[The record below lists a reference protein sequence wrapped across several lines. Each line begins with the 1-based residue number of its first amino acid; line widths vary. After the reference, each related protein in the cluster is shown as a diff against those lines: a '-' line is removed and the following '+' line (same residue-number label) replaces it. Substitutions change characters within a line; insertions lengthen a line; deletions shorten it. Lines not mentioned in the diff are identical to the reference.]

1 MNTRKS
7 KKGFTI
13 VELVIVIAVIAI
25 LAAVLIPT
33 FANLIRQA
41 NKSSDTQLVKN
52 MNTILSAAEALNGK
66 NETMADALQDIL
78 DAGYSVE
85 KLTPTT
91 EKCHI
96 VWNQKTD
103 RMIFL
108 DENFE
113 VEYPK
118 DEKIDDTNDIWM
130 VVGDKAALDA
140 YQANYSIYLTEDFK
154 EETVKVAH
162 GLDVGSCKTI
172 KTVECVNESYAGTI
186 LINMAGGNLTVNAP
200 KATVNH
206 YGDAALV
213 EIEAVANASY
223 HENGNVDEIRL
234 KAGRVVVESKGNV
247 AGVRIV
253 ADAISD
259 GENGK
264 KNVSVE
270 VAAGGK
276 LGAVG
281 ATNGTVAAD
290 LKNIVS
296 GSTDV
301 IESPVEVT
309 NDFAGG
315 FGTENSPY
323 LIATAEQFAN
333 IAKLSEEMGAGKA
346 KYFKQVADIAINGT
360 IPVLTGTYDG
370 GNYKI
375 MYDCSGKNFGVVFT
389 EIKGYSVFKNIN
401 LVMGKVGV
409 SLLSIADWGT
419 SYGATF
425 DHITF
430 ESTEDLVKVN
440 TNNFG
445 FVMINAIYTG
455 GEGAPV
461 YTFSNITNNVNLQND
476 GTCTGLIV
484 GSGPCFNVKTVLN
497 YENCVNNG
505 TIVGTESVGFLYGN
519 SAYIASVA
527 ESESVINV
535 KDCKNNGLFMALKDD
550 NATVAFA
557 PKLADLNDKYQGTAG
572 GTFLSENYLSN
583 KNCTVNQNGTVFS
596 INTADTNV
604 SYKLVFNVS
613 AIYSKKDGKA
623 WTDADTVVAK
633 DKEKWDTIWNVSN
646 GTKYPI
652 DLSVDIDATGELSGS
667 FKAYDKKTA
676 AANGISA
683 TNFTD
688 GYALVVKDGVTYLV
702 FDVTE
707 DVYIDCAVKLS
718 VYAYDANGNLKGIK
732 GIK

>member
-1 MNTRKS
+1 MNMRKS

-281 ATNGTVAAD
+281 ATNSTVAAD

-323 LIATAEQFAN
+323 LIATVEQWNTFADEKYAYGNLNWRVISDLDFSGAETAYVEKFNGNINFNGHTLRGFSSKQLSYETFLFAYVVDATIEN
-333 IAKLSEEMGAGKA
+333 LNV
-346 KYFKQVADIAINGT
+346 YDVALIYETNFDGSNYYNDATT
-360 IPVLTGTYDG
+360 ILKNVNTYGSLYVED
-370 GNYKI
+370 NNTTPFI
-375 MYDCSGKNFGVVFT
+375 FVVDSGKVEFNNCDNYMTVTSTGGSCAALYVGTVWNYVD
-389 EIKGYSVFKNIN
+389 EIKFIDCDNYGTLVHTAGYSSM
-401 LVMGKVGV
+401 L
-409 SLLSIADWGT
+409 
-419 SYGATF
+419 
-425 DHITF
+425 
-430 ESTEDLVKVN
+430 
-440 TNNFG
+440 
-445 FVMINAIYTG
+445 
-455 GEGAPV
+455 
-461 YTFSNITNNVNLQND
+461 
-476 GTCTGLIV
+476 
-484 GSGPCFNVKTVLN
+484 
-497 YENCVNNG
+497 
-505 TIVGTESVGFLYGN
+505 
-519 SAYIASVA
+519 
-527 ESESVINV
+527 
-535 KDCKNNGLFMALKDD
+535 
-550 NATVAFA
+550 
-557 PKLADLNDKYQGTAG
+557 
-572 GTFLSENYLSN
+572 
-583 KNCTVNQNGTVFS
+583 
-596 INTADTNV
+596 
-604 SYKLVFNVS
+604 
-613 AIYSKKDGKA
+613 
-623 WTDADTVVAK
+623 
-633 DKEKWDTIWNVSN
+633 VSN
-646 GTKYPI
+646 GCSGTTAAGKNSADKAFSDVLVVSNCHNYGVIVGVTAASLVNGHTKYSAISYEGLVDAGLCVTKTPTI
-652 DLSVDIDATGELSGS
+652 ISEYNGKLSLNSVNGAVNYQITYTFWETARDNNDERVSWGSVGYSFKTKDVSSLTLNAYKFINRSDDITTEIVDIGDGKMTVATINGEKFYVFNPSGVKCPEGYEYTIDAQP
-667 FKAYDKKTA
+667 F
-676 AANGISA
+676 
-683 TNFTD
+683 
-688 GYALVVKDGVTYLV
+688 V
-702 FDVTE
+702 
-707 DVYIDCAVKLS
+707 S
-718 VYAYDANGNLKGIK
+718 VIAYDAEGRILDMAVYKYADAKVN
-732 GIK
+732 

>member
-281 ATNGTVAAD
+281 ATNSTVAAD

-323 LIATAEQFAN
+323 LIATVDELININNIKDTKGIFVRLTNSLVVPFDKLTKVQWTGYNYYTYCAVTTFNGVFDGAGYEIVLPDATNFSDNTSAAFATLINTSSLGIIKNIALTQGTLINNAHSVTAEKIITRGNLSFENNSGMIIGNAYDKATLIDCRNEANINSTSYSAVFVGYAVTKNLELAFTNCVNAGAYIGVKSSMFLGNVPGNDKKVKMIVTNCGNIENGLIRTTETASSYKWNSYVSIFAN
-333 IAKLSEEMGAGKA
+333 EKNINIVLNGETIGLERTLSSGFVQGPNDTLAISKNDDNTFNITKSNIDTVSYYVIKVYVYAKSINNDGGTQMFAVEEKISDNLKTTA
-346 KYFKQVADIAINGT
+346 KYLCFTTEKLTANGT
-360 IPVLTGTYDG
+360 ICGWDVVT
-370 GNYKI
+370 
-375 MYDCSGKNFGVVFT
+375 KNGEDYYSFNK
-389 EIKGYSVFKNIN
+389 EGY
-401 LVMGKVGV
+401 
-409 SLLSIADWGT
+409 T
-419 SYGATF
+419 
-425 DHITF
+425 
-430 ESTEDLVKVN
+430 
-440 TNNFG
+440 
-445 FVMINAIYTG
+445 
-455 GEGAPV
+455 
-461 YTFSNITNNVNLQND
+461 
-476 GTCTGLIV
+476 
-484 GSGPCFNVKTVLN
+484 
-497 YENCVNNG
+497 
-505 TIVGTESVGFLYGN
+505 
-519 SAYIASVA
+519 
-527 ESESVINV
+527 
-535 KDCKNNGLFMALKDD
+535 
-550 NATVAFA
+550 
-557 PKLADLNDKYQGTAG
+557 
-572 GTFLSENYLSN
+572 
-583 KNCTVNQNGTVFS
+583 
-596 INTADTNV
+596 
-604 SYKLVFNVS
+604 
-613 AIYSKKDGKA
+613 
-623 WTDADTVVAK
+623 
-633 DKEKWDTIWNVSN
+633 VSN
-646 GTKYPI
+646 GTKPYVSI
-652 DLSVDIDATGELSGS
+652 I
-667 FKAYDKKTA
+667 
-676 AANGISA
+676 
-683 TNFTD
+683 
-688 GYALVVKDGVTYLV
+688 
-702 FDVTE
+702 
-707 DVYIDCAVKLS
+707 
-718 VYAYDANGNLKGIK
+718 AYDANGNVLSSATLSK
-732 GIK
+732 

>member
-281 ATNGTVAAD
+281 ATNSTVAAD

-346 KYFKQVADIAINGT
+346 KYFKQVADIAINGS
-360 IPVLTGTYDG
+360 IPAFTGTYDG
-370 GNYKI
+370 GNYKL
-375 MYDCSGKNFGVVFT
+375 MYDYSGKFGVVFT
-389 EIKGYSVFKNIN
+389 EINGYSVFKNIN

-409 SLLSIADWGT
+409 SLLGIADWGT

-497 YENCVNNG
+497 Y
-505 TIVGTESVGFLYGN
+505 
-519 SAYIASVA
+519 
-527 ESESVINV
+527 
-535 KDCKNNGLFMALKDD
+535 
-550 NATVAFA
+550 
-557 PKLADLNDKYQGTAG
+557 
-572 GTFLSENYLSN
+572 
-583 KNCTVNQNGTVFS
+583 
-596 INTADTNV
+596 
-604 SYKLVFNVS
+604 
-613 AIYSKKDGKA
+613 
-623 WTDADTVVAK
+623 
-633 DKEKWDTIWNVSN
+633 
-646 GTKYPI
+646 
-652 DLSVDIDATGELSGS
+652 
-667 FKAYDKKTA
+667 
-676 AANGISA
+676 
-683 TNFTD
+683 
-688 GYALVVKDGVTYLV
+688 
-702 FDVTE
+702 
-707 DVYIDCAVKLS
+707 
-718 VYAYDANGNLKGIK
+718 
-732 GIK
+732 

>member
-281 ATNGTVAAD
+281 ATNSTVAAD

-323 LIATAEQFAN
+323 LIATNEHLKN
-333 IAKLSEEMGAGKA
+333 IIQGTADNKLYYKLI
-346 KYFKQVADIAINGT
+346 ADIEASSE
-360 IPVLTGTYDG
+360 G
-370 GNYKI
+370 GNYVVRNLAYSEFDGANHTVTITDKSRMFSNVSCSEIKNLKAFIENNLVLDAANTTFNNVDLFGKI
-375 MYDCSGKNFGVVFT
+375 NTTGGNEGVYVVYADPMGKEATLTYIDCDCSVDFTSDGTASSYNSVFT
-389 EIKGYSVFKNIN
+389 GYAYANITTLNYTNCTYSGTFISGKAAMFLGNNSANNSNVTINVNNCENKGIIQATLTDKGYYWNSYVATGIKNDLDNNSFKANSVTLNGVKLTADNIAEPMGTGFIQGPNDAN
-401 LVMGKVGV
+401 LKLVLNADGTFTVIASENLKVSYYEV
-409 SLLSIADWGT
+409 SVGLYSKW
-419 SYGATF
+419 
-425 DHITF
+425 
-430 ESTEDLVKVN
+430 
-440 TNNFG
+440 
-445 FVMINAIYTG
+445 
-455 GEGAPV
+455 
-461 YTFSNITNNVNLQND
+461 ND
-476 GTCTGLIV
+476 GGTLV
-484 GSGPCFNVKTVLN
+484 QYVKEKLDKSSF
-497 YENCVNNG
+497 NNG
-505 TIVGTESVGFLYGN
+505 TKTTTLKKFAFVDKAWVDANSDATAKTYGEGDY
-519 SAYIASVA
+519 AYTVYTLDGNDYYYLPDFTNANLGG
-527 ESESVINV
+527 EV
-535 KDCKNNGLFMALKDD
+535 KDA
-550 NATVAFA
+550 
-557 PKLADLNDKYQGTAG
+557 QII
-572 GTFLSENYLSN
+572 S
-583 KNCTVNQNGTVFS
+583 
-596 INTADTNV
+596 V
-604 SYKLVFNVS
+604 SCF
-613 AIYSKKDGKA
+613 
-623 WTDADTVVAK
+623 
-633 DKEKWDTIWNVSN
+633 
-646 GTKYPI
+646 
-652 DLSVDIDATGELSGS
+652 
-667 FKAYDKKTA
+667 
-676 AANGISA
+676 
-683 TNFTD
+683 
-688 GYALVVKDGVTYLV
+688 
-702 FDVTE
+702 
-707 DVYIDCAVKLS
+707 
-718 VYAYDANGNLKGIK
+718 DANGNLISSATLSK
-732 GIK
+732 

>member
-281 ATNGTVAAD
+281 ATNSTVAAD

-505 TIVGTESVGFLYGN
+505 TISGTSSVGFLYGN
-519 SAYIASVA
+519 SAYIETVS

-535 KDCKNNGLFMALKDD
+535 KDCKNNGLFMALKDSA
-550 NATVAFA
+550 NVAFA

-583 KNCTVNQNGTVFS
+583 KNFTVNQNGTVFS
-596 INTADTNV
+596 INTTYTNV
-604 SYKLVFNVS
+604 SYKLVFDVS